1 MRVSPASFFFRCAQN
16 EQKKK
21 AQGFL
26 ILFYRRTPDRPYKA
40 KNTKIP
46 SITELPPFPKRF
58 FCIFHFFCKR
68 VSSPVWRHSIRPKK
82 QNKKATV
89 GFFQCVHT
97 RHEQPNY
104 WNVWEE
110 KTPEADCES
119 FWGFFSCTYNKPRVC
134 DISWSTPSS
143 FFRFKS
149 RVVATLYSALGSF
162 VKKKVV
168 NNTRPWF
175 PFSLFFFRFSYKI
188 TWAGESPG
196 INCI

>member
-21 AQGFL
+21 KPRVF
-26 ILFYRRTPDRPYKA
+26 LFYFIGGRPTGLIRR
-40 KNTKIP
+40 KIQKYLP
-46 SITELPPFPKRF
+46 SLNSPPSRKDFFVFFIFFVKECPALYDVIRF
-58 FCIFHFFCKR
+58 GQK
-68 VSSPVWRHSIRPKK
+68 
-82 QNKKATV
+82 NKKATV

-143 FFRFKS
+143 FFRFKP

-175 PFSLFFFRFSYKI
+175 PFSLFFSFRFSYKI